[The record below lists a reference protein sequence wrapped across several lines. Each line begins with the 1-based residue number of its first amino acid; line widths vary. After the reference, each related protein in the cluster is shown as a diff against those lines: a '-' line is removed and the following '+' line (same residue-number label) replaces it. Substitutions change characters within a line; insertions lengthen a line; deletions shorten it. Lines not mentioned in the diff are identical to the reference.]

1 MVVRWQ
7 QCYRTF
13 EINLLPSTIQMLRFF
28 IFPKK
33 LYLSLDLDDT
43 IKTPDLLGDGC
54 DALSLAGLVLLK

>member
-13 EINLLPSTIQMLRFF
+13 EINALPSTIQMLRSSF
-28 IFPKK
+28 FPKK

-43 IKTPDLLGDGC
+43 IKTPDLWGDGWN
-54 DALSLAGLVLLK
+54 ALSLSGLIFLK